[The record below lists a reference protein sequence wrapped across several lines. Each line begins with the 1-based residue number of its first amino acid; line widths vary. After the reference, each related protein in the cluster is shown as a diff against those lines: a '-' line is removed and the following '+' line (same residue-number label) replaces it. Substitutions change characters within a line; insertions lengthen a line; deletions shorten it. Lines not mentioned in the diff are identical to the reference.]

1 MATLAELEAQAKAAM
16 PTREDFFSNV
26 TGTGNNPT
34 SQVIY
39 DAATGSTTPNYT
51 PPPNVYAGEP
61 TFTGYGTGGFNVGGV
76 NPTAGDNVQTSGTV
90 IGPAIDVALS
100 DPNINMDSVFDLLTT
115 TPQGQF
121 DTIFGGMAGSG
132 AEGAIVDGVPVGGQQ
147 GLLQGQYG
155 GNPYAAA
162 AQIGQ
167 DYQTISQNN
176 PLGLTQEGLGTLAA
190 SNPVVQELMN
200 QNYFTPTTTPDP
212 TLASMLTASTDFTAN
227 NPFQNQPQTTPQS
240 AVGQTVDP
248 ITGMPFVTPPTG
260 YDPGGIGSTPVFG
273 TGYNP
278 MLPTV

>member
-1 MATLAELEAQAKAAM
+1 MATLAELEAQALAAM
-16 PTREDFFSNV
+16 PSREDFFSNV
-26 TGTGNNPT
+26 TATDNNPT

-51 PPPNVYAGEP
+51 SVPNVYAGEP

-90 IGPAIDVALS
+90 LGPALDVYDAMGAYSGRDID
-100 DPNINMDSVFDLLTT
+100 DVFAIQEN

-121 DTIFGGMAGSG
+121 DIAFGGLMG
-132 AEGAIVDGVPVGGQQ
+132 ETEQQ
-147 GLLQGQYG
+147 DLLQGQYG

-176 PLGLTQEGLGTLAA
+176 PLGLTQEGLGTLAT
-190 SNPVVQELMN
+190 SNPIVQELMN

-227 NPFQNQPQTTPQS
+227 NPFQNQQQITPQS

-260 YDPGGIGSTPVFG
+260 YDPGGIGSTPVFN

>member
-1 MATLAELEAQAKAAM
+1 MATLAELEAQALAAM
-16 PTREDFFSNV
+16 PSREDFFSNV

-51 PPPNVYAGEP
+51 SPPNVYAGEP

-100 DPNINMDSVFDLLTT
+100 DPNINMDSAFDILTT

-121 DTIFGGMAGSG
+121 DIAFGGM
-132 AEGAIVDGVPVGGQQ
+132 GGETQQ
-147 GLLQGQYG
+147 QDLLQNQYG

-190 SNPVVQELMN
+190 TNPVVQELMN

-212 TLASMLTASTDFTAN
+212 TLASMLTASTDFMAN
-227 NPFQNQPQTTPQS
+227 NPFQNQQQITPQS

-248 ITGMPFVTPPTG
+248 ITGMPFVTSPTG
-260 YDPGGIGSTPVFG
+260 YDPGGIGGTPVFG

>member
-1 MATLAELEAQAKAAM
+1 MATLAELEAQALAAM
-16 PTREDFFSNV
+16 PSREDFFSNV
-26 TGTGNNPT
+26 TGTANNPT

-51 PPPNVYAGEP
+51 SVPNVYAGEP

-76 NPTAGDNVQTSGTV
+76 NPNAGDNVQTSGTV
-90 IGPAIDVALS
+90 IGPAIDVAVA
-100 DPNINMDSVFDLLTT
+100 DPNINIDSALDLLTT

-121 DTIFGGMAGSG
+121 DIAFAGMGG
-132 AEGAIVDGVPVGGQQ
+132 ETQQ
-147 GLLQGQYG
+147 QDLLQGQYG

-190 SNPVVQELMN
+190 TNPVVQELMN

-227 NPFQNQPQTTPQS
+227 NPFQNQQQITPQS